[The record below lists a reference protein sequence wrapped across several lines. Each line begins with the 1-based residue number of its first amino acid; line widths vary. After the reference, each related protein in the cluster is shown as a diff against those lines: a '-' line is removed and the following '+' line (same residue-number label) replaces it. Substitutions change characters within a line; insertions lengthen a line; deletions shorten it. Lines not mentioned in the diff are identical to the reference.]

1 MFLSRPLVALGL
13 LYASVVKGL
22 DLDTFTG
29 QAQVLGRQRE
39 MIMRQDQGE
48 VDKAKPMRIM
58 ADPEKDD
65 SDGKCSKTKGCKLGC
80 CGPL

>member
-1 MFLSRPLVALGL
+1 MSLFRALVALGF

-39 MIMRQDQGE
+39 MIMRQHQSEDGT
-48 VDKAKPMRIM
+48 VKPMLIM
-58 ADPEKDD
+58 VEPEKDD
-65 SDGKCSKTKGCKLGC
+65 LDGKCTKTKGCKLGC